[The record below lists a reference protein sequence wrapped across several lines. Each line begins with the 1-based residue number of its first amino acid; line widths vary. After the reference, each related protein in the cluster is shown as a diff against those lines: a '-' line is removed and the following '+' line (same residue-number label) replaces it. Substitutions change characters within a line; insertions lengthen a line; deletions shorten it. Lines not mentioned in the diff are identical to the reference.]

1 MPGPLLDLVVAAAL
15 DLVTWMQVEVMDR
28 RFDLVSQ
35 VAELQG
41 PVDPKVCSSYPAGA
55 EPAVEGLHY
64 SLGLR
69 AACLVVGDWLDS
81 AGPLVDLV
89 LDPRTQAAVSVAD

>member
-28 RFDLVSQ
+28 RLDLVPQ

-41 PVDPKVCSSYPAGA
+41 PVDPRVCSSYLAGA
-55 EPAVEGLHY
+55 ELAVEALHY
-64 SLGLR
+64 SLGLG
-69 AACLVVGDWLDS
+69 AAYLVVGDWLDS
-81 AGPLVDLV
+81 AGLLVYLV
-89 LDPRTQAAVSVAD
+89 LDPRIQAAVSVAD